1 MVNLLIIDLN
11 DLDIYEKI
19 LIQNLNH
26 YNIPY
31 NVVRYTHFNSID
43 FSKYSHII
51 LTGSDYNVS
60 DNRLLLS
67 RDQIM
72 ILLNTR
78 KPILAECYSFHLLG
92 YYLCG
97 YKDCVKTMK
106 KKHTGDKKLH
116 SPLVNREKLYFM
128 NHNDYVE
135 RLDARVWDV
144 ISEKTIIEPD
154 GSRITFILDAMMKHY
169 SVLCIQYH
177 PESSIENYDFIYKW
191 IYNSFK

>member
-1 MVNLLIIDLN
+1 MVHLLIIDLN
-11 DLDIYEKI
+11 DLAIYEQI
-19 LIQNLNH
+19 LIKNLNH
-26 YNIPY
+26 YNIKHT
-31 NVVRYTHFNSID
+31 VIRYTHFDSID

-60 DNRLLLS
+60 DNTLLLS
-67 RDQIM
+67 KGQIM
-72 ILLNTR
+72 QLINTR
-78 KPILAECYSFHLLG
+78 KPILAECYSFHMLS

-97 YKDCVKTMK
+97 YKDCVKTMD
-106 KKHTGDKKLH
+106 KKHFGDKKLH
-116 SPLVNREKLYFM
+116 SPLVNRERLYFV

-154 GSRITFILDAMMKHY
+154 GSRITFVLDAMMKHY
-169 SVLCIQYH
+169 PVLCIQYH
-177 PESSIENYDFIYKW
+177 PESSIENYDFVYNW